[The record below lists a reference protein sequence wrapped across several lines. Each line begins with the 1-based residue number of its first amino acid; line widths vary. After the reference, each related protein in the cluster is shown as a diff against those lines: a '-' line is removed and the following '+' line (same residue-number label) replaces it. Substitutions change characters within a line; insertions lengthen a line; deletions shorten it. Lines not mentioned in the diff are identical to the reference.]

1 MAEQPEKSPVQNS
14 CVLPS
19 NWSANNFEMNCP
31 PMSFRLIEPDDF
43 SAYSELYTNERTQQF
58 IAPVLSND
66 QVKRRFN
73 LMRSANTMQNADK
86 YYLTIAEQSCNEAI
100 GSFAVFNID
109 MLAESCEIGVMMC
122 KRAQARGFARHAMTA
137 ILRHLQQ
144 LGFSKVFCM
153 IHQQNLAAQ
162 RLARLCQM
170 RIHAEQEQSVRFVLD
185 EVIRDWRMND

>member
-1 MAEQPEKSPVQNS
+1 MAEQPELSPVQKS
-14 CVLPS
+14 CVLPP
-19 NWSANNFEMNCP
+19 NWSASNFVINCP

-66 QVKRRFN
+66 QVKRRFT
-73 LMRSANTMQNADK
+73 LMRSANTVQNADK
-86 YYLTIAEQSCNEAI
+86 YYLTIAEQSCNQAL

-122 KRAQARGFARHAMTA
+122 QRAQARGFARHAMTA

-144 LGFSKVFCM
+144 LGFSKVFCV
-153 IHQQNLAAQ
+153 IHRHNHAAQ
-162 RLARLCQM
+162 RLARQCQM
-170 RIHAEQEQSVRFVLD
+170 RIHAEQDQSVCFVLD